1 MQIIPTF
8 ASVNQKRDSLQ
19 SMIAETLRKDL
30 ALRWARMQDGLK
42 EMGMDACLLSIDVN
56 LLYTT
61 GHIYGGYFYL
71 PVEGDP
77 WFFIKRPNGLSGERL
92 VYIRKPEEVPGLLA
106 EAGLARPERL
116 LLELDELSYNEAQRL
131 LKAWEPKE
139 VGNGSL
145 FMRMMRRI
153 KTPLEIEQFRI
164 SARQHELTYREIP
177 ACYRPGMTDL
187 ELQFEIELRM
197 RRNGSIGL
205 FRAFGPNMDIFMGS
219 LLTGD
224 NAETPSPFDFA
235 LGGGGMNTAC
245 PLGANGTLL
254 KEGMAVMIDM
264 AGNYTPY
271 ITDMTRVFSV
281 GRLPEEA
288 YRAHQVA
295 LEIQAAVKEQIYP
308 GTPCAE
314 LYRIAA
320 EHVEKAGLSAN
331 FMGTRQQAKF
341 VGHGIGLQINE
352 LPVLTPRSK
361 DTLQAGMVFAL
372 EPKFVL
378 PGIGAVGVEN
388 SFLVTAEGGEQL
400 TCAPEEIIRLDQ

>member
-1 MQIIPTF
+1 M
-8 ASVNQKRDSLQ
+8 
-19 SMIAETLRKDL
+19 SMIPETIKSDL
-30 ALRWARMQDGLK
+30 ILKWNRMQKELK
-42 EMGMDACLLSIDVN
+42 EMGMDACLLSVDVN
-56 LLYTT
+56 LFYTT
-61 GHIYGGYFYL
+61 GRIYSGYFYL
-71 PVEGDP
+71 PTEGKP
-77 WFFIKRPNGLSGERL
+77 WFFVKRPNGLSGEQV
-92 VYIRKPEEVPGLLA
+92 VYIRKPEEIPGILA
-106 EAGLARPERL
+106 DAGLQRPEHL
-116 LLELDELSYNEAQRL
+116 LLELDELSYNETQRQ
-131 LKAWEPKE
+131 LKALNPME

-153 KTPLEIEQFRI
+153 KTPMEIEQFRI
-164 SARQHELTYREIP
+164 AARKHEATYREIP

-197 RRNGSIGL
+197 RRNGSMGL

-219 LLTGD
+219 LLTGE

-235 LGGGGMNTAC
+235 LGGEGVNAAC
-245 PLGANGTLL
+245 PLGANGTPL

-271 ITDMTRVFSV
+271 MTDMTRVFSI
-281 GRLPEEA
+281 GKLPEEA

-295 LEIQAAVKEQIYP
+295 LEIQEAVKAQIKP
-308 GTPCAE
+308 GTPCSE
-314 LYRIAA
+314 LYSIAA
-320 EHVEKAGLSAN
+320 EKAQQAGLAAN

-361 DTLQAGMVFAL
+361 DALQANMVFAL

-378 PGIGAVGVEN
+378 PGIGAVGIEN
-388 SFLVTAEGGEQL
+388 SFLVTEDGGEQL
-400 TCAPEEIIRLDQ
+400 TLAPEEIIRLD

>member
-1 MQIIPTF
+1 M
-8 ASVNQKRDSLQ
+8 
-19 SMIAETLRKDL
+19 SMIPETIKSDL
-30 ALRWARMQDGLK
+30 ILKWNRMQKELK
-42 EMGMDACLLSIDVN
+42 EMGMDACLLSVDVN
-56 LLYTT
+56 LFYTT
-61 GHIYGGYFYL
+61 GRIYGGYFYL
-71 PVEGDP
+71 PTEGKP
-77 WFFIKRPNGLSGERL
+77 WFFVKRPNGLSGEQV
-92 VYIRKPEEVPGLLA
+92 VYIRKPEEIPGILA
-106 EAGLARPERL
+106 DAGLQRPEHL
-116 LLELDELSYNEAQRL
+116 LLELDELSYNETQRQ
-131 LKAWEPKE
+131 LKALNPKE

-153 KTPLEIEQFRI
+153 KTPMEIEQFRI
-164 SARQHELTYREIP
+164 AARKHEATYREIP

-197 RRNGSIGL
+197 RRNGSMGL

-219 LLTGD
+219 LLTGE

-235 LGGGGMNTAC
+235 LGGEGVNAAC
-245 PLGANGTLL
+245 PLGANGTPL

-271 ITDMTRVFSV
+271 MTDMTRVFSI
-281 GRLPEEA
+281 GKLPEEA

-295 LEIQAAVKEQIYP
+295 LEIQEAVKALIKP
-308 GTPCAE
+308 GTPCSE
-314 LYRIAA
+314 LYSIAA
-320 EHVEKAGLSAN
+320 EKAQQAGLAAN

-361 DTLQAGMVFAL
+361 DALQANMVFAL

-378 PGIGAVGVEN
+378 PGIGAVGIEN
-388 SFLVTAEGGEQL
+388 SFLVTEDGGEQL
-400 TCAPEEIIRLDQ
+400 TLAPEEIIRLD

>member
-1 MQIIPTF
+1 M
-8 ASVNQKRDSLQ
+8 
-19 SMIAETLRKDL
+19 SMIPETIKSDL
-30 ALRWARMQDGLK
+30 ILKWNRMQKELK
-42 EMGMDACLLSIDVN
+42 EMGMDACLLSVDVN
-56 LLYTT
+56 LFYTT
-61 GHIYGGYFYL
+61 GRIYSGYFYL
-71 PVEGDP
+71 PTEGKP
-77 WFFIKRPNGLSGERL
+77 WFFVKRPNGLSGEQV
-92 VYIRKPEEVPGLLA
+92 VYIRKPEEIPGILA
-106 EAGLARPERL
+106 DAGLQRPEHL
-116 LLELDELSYNEAQRL
+116 LLELDELSYNETQRL
-131 LKAWEPKE
+131 LKALNPME
-139 VGNGSL
+139 VGNGTL

-153 KTPLEIEQFRI
+153 KTPMEIEQFRI
-164 SARQHELTYREIP
+164 AARKHEATYREIP

-197 RRNGSIGL
+197 RRNGSMGL

-219 LLTGD
+219 LLTGE

-235 LGGGGMNTAC
+235 LGGEGVNAAC
-245 PLGANGTLL
+245 PLGANGTPL

-271 ITDMTRVFSV
+271 MTDMTRVFSI
-281 GRLPEEA
+281 GKLPEEA

-295 LEIQAAVKEQIYP
+295 LEIQEAVKAQIKP
-308 GTPCAE
+308 GTPCSE

-320 EHVEKAGLSAN
+320 EKAQQAGLAAN

-361 DTLQAGMVFAL
+361 DALQANMVFAL

-378 PGIGAVGVEN
+378 PGIGAVGIEN
-388 SFLVTAEGGEQL
+388 SFLVTEDGGEQL
-400 TCAPEEIIRLDQ
+400 TLAPEEIIRLD

>member
-1 MQIIPTF
+1 M
-8 ASVNQKRDSLQ
+8 
-19 SMIAETLRKDL
+19 SMIPETIKSDL
-30 ALRWARMQDGLK
+30 ILKWNRMQKELK
-42 EMGMDACLLSIDVN
+42 EMGMDACLLSVDVN
-56 LLYTT
+56 LFYTT
-61 GHIYGGYFYL
+61 GRIYSGYFYL
-71 PVEGDP
+71 PTEGKP
-77 WFFIKRPNGLSGERL
+77 WFFVKRPNGLSGEQV
-92 VYIRKPEEVPGLLA
+92 VYIRKPEEIPGILA
-106 EAGLARPERL
+106 DAGLQRPEHL
-116 LLELDELSYNEAQRL
+116 LLELDELSYNEAQRQ
-131 LKAWEPKE
+131 LKALNPME

-153 KTPLEIEQFRI
+153 KTPMEIEQFRI
-164 SARQHELTYREIP
+164 AARKHEATYREIP

-197 RRNGSIGL
+197 RRNGSMGL

-219 LLTGD
+219 LLTGE

-235 LGGGGMNTAC
+235 LGGEGVNAAC
-245 PLGANGTLL
+245 PLGANGTPL

-271 ITDMTRVFSV
+271 MTDMTRVFSI
-281 GRLPEEA
+281 GKLPEEA

-295 LEIQAAVKEQIYP
+295 LEIQEAVKAQIKP
-308 GTPCAE
+308 GTPCSE
-314 LYRIAA
+314 LYCIAA
-320 EHVEKAGLSAN
+320 EKAQQAGLAAN

-361 DTLQAGMVFAL
+361 DALQANMVFAL

-378 PGIGAVGVEN
+378 PGIGAVGIEN
-388 SFLVTAEGGEQL
+388 SFLVTEDGGEQL
-400 TCAPEEIIRLDQ
+400 TLAPEEIIRLD

>member
-1 MQIIPTF
+1 M
-8 ASVNQKRDSLQ
+8 
-19 SMIAETLRKDL
+19 SMIPETIKSDL
-30 ALRWARMQDGLK
+30 ILKWNRMQKELK
-42 EMGMDACLLSIDVN
+42 EMGMDACLLSVDVN
-56 LLYTT
+56 LFYTT
-61 GHIYGGYFYL
+61 GRIYSGYFYL
-71 PVEGDP
+71 PTEGKP
-77 WFFIKRPNGLSGERL
+77 WFFVKRPNGLSGEQV
-92 VYIRKPEEVPGLLA
+92 VYIRKPEEIPGILA
-106 EAGLARPERL
+106 DAGLQRPEHL
-116 LLELDELSYNEAQRL
+116 LLELDELSYNEAQRQ
-131 LKAWEPKE
+131 LKALNPME

-153 KTPLEIEQFRI
+153 KTPMEIEQFRI
-164 SARQHELTYREIP
+164 AARKHEATYREIP

-197 RRNGSIGL
+197 RCNGSMGL

-219 LLTGD
+219 LLTGE

-235 LGGGGMNTAC
+235 LGGEGVNAAC
-245 PLGANGTLL
+245 PLGANGTPL

-271 ITDMTRVFSV
+271 MTDMTRVFSI
-281 GRLPEEA
+281 GKLPEEA

-295 LEIQAAVKEQIYP
+295 LEIQEAVKAQIKP
-308 GTPCAE
+308 GTPCSE
-314 LYRIAA
+314 LYSIAA
-320 EHVEKAGLSAN
+320 EKAQQAGLAAN

-361 DTLQAGMVFAL
+361 DALQANMVFAL

-378 PGIGAVGVEN
+378 PGIGAVGIEN
-388 SFLVTAEGGEQL
+388 SFLVTEDGGEQL
-400 TCAPEEIIRLDQ
+400 TLAPEEIIRLD

>member
-1 MQIIPTF
+1 M
-8 ASVNQKRDSLQ
+8 
-19 SMIAETLRKDL
+19 SMIPETIKSDL
-30 ALRWARMQDGLK
+30 ILKWNRMQKELK
-42 EMGMDACLLSIDVN
+42 EMGMDACLLSVDVN
-56 LLYTT
+56 LFYTT
-61 GHIYGGYFYL
+61 GRIYSGYFYL
-71 PVEGDP
+71 PTEGKP
-77 WFFIKRPNGLSGERL
+77 WFFVKRPNGLSGEQV
-92 VYIRKPEEVPGLLA
+92 VYIRKPEEIPGILA
-106 EAGLARPERL
+106 DAGLQRPEHL
-116 LLELDELSYNEAQRL
+116 LVELDELSYNETQRQ
-131 LKAWEPKE
+131 LKALNPKE

-153 KTPLEIEQFRI
+153 KTPMEIEQFRI
-164 SARQHELTYREIP
+164 AARKHEATYREIP

-197 RRNGSIGL
+197 RRNGSMGL

-219 LLTGD
+219 LLTGE

-235 LGGGGMNTAC
+235 LGGEGVNAAC
-245 PLGANGTLL
+245 PLGANGTPL

-271 ITDMTRVFSV
+271 MTDMTRVFSI
-281 GRLPEEA
+281 GKLPEEA

-295 LEIQAAVKEQIYP
+295 LEIQEAVKAQIKP
-308 GTPCAE
+308 GTPCSE

-320 EHVEKAGLSAN
+320 EMAQQAGLAAN

-361 DTLQAGMVFAL
+361 DALQANMVFAL

-378 PGIGAVGVEN
+378 PGIGAVGIEN
-388 SFLVTAEGGEQL
+388 SFLVTEDGGEQL
-400 TCAPEEIIRLDQ
+400 TLAPEEIIRLD

>member
-1 MQIIPTF
+1 
-8 ASVNQKRDSLQ
+8 
-19 SMIAETLRKDL
+19 MIADNLKNDLILKWDRMRK
-30 ALRWARMQDGLK
+30 GLQ
-42 EMGMDACLLSIDVN
+42 EMDMDACLLSVDVN
-56 LLYTT
+56 LFYTT
-61 GHIYGGYFYL
+61 GRIYSGYFYL
-71 PVEGDP
+71 PAEGEP
-77 WFFIKRPNGLSGERL
+77 LFFVKRPNGLQGEG
-92 VYIRKPEEVPGLLA
+92 VSYIRKPEEMPGLLA
-106 EAGLARPERL
+106 DAGLARPERL
-116 LLELDELSYNEAQRL
+116 LLELDELSYNETQRL

-139 VGNGSL
+139 VGNGTL

-153 KTPLEIEQFRI
+153 KTPMEIEQFRLA
-164 SARQHELTYREIP
+164 ARRHEATYREIP
-177 ACYRPGMTDL
+177 SCYRPGMTDL

-197 RRNGSIGL
+197 RRNGSMGL

-235 LGGGGMNTAC
+235 LGGGGINNAC
-245 PLGANGTLL
+245 PLGANGTPL
-254 KEGMAVMIDM
+254 KPGMAVMIDM

-271 ITDMTRVFSV
+271 MTDMTRVFSV
-281 GRLPEEA
+281 GRLPEAA

-295 LEIQAAVKEQIYP
+295 LEIQAAVKERIKP

-314 LYRIAA
+314 LYQIAI
-320 EHVEKAGLSAN
+320 EKAIQAGLASN

-361 DTLQAGMVFAL
+361 DTLQENMVFAL

-378 PGIGAVGVEN
+378 PGIGAVGIEN
-388 SFLVTAEGGEQL
+388 SFLVTADGGEQL
-400 TCAPEEIIRLDQ
+400 TLAPEEIISLDQG

>member
-1 MQIIPTF
+1 MPSAVGYQPT
-8 ASVNQKRDSLQ
+8 
-19 SMIAETLRKDL
+19 L
-30 ALRWARMQDGLK
+30 AT
-42 EMGMDACLLSIDVN
+42 EMGQMQ
-56 LLYTT
+56 
-61 GHIYGGYFYL
+61 
-71 PVEGDP
+71 
-77 WFFIKRPNGLSGERL
+77 ER
-92 VYIRKPEEVPGLLA
+92 ITSTK
-106 EAGLARPERL
+106 
-116 LLELDELSYNEAQRL
+116 
-131 LKAWEPKE
+131 
-139 VGNGSL
+139 NGS
-145 FMRMMRRI
+145 I
-153 KTPLEIEQFRI
+153 TSVQ
-164 SARQHELTYREIP
+164 AVYVP

-205 FRAFGPNMDIFMGS
+205 FRAYGPNMDIFMGS
-219 LLTGD
+219 LLAGD

-235 LGGGGMNTAC
+235 LGGGGINEAC

-295 LEIQAAVKEQIYP
+295 LEIQAAVKEEIRP

-320 EHVEKAGLSAN
+320 DRVEKAGLTAN

-361 DTLQAGMVFAL
+361 DALQAGMVFAL

-378 PGIGAVGVEN
+378 PGIGAVGIKWQE
-388 SFLVTAEGGEQL
+388 SRHHYGGATSGKIHFAKNDVKRQY
-400 TCAPEEIIRLDQ
+400 

>member
-1 MQIIPTF
+1 M
-8 ASVNQKRDSLQ
+8 
-19 SMIAETLRKDL
+19 SMIPETIKSDL
-30 ALRWARMQDGLK
+30 ILKWNRMQKELK
-42 EMGMDACLLSIDVN
+42 EMGMDACLLSVDVN
-56 LLYTT
+56 LFYTT
-61 GHIYGGYFYL
+61 GRIYSGYFYL
-71 PVEGDP
+71 PTEGKP
-77 WFFIKRPNGLSGERL
+77 WFFVKRPNGLSGEQV
-92 VYIRKPEEVPGLLA
+92 VYIRKPEEIPGILA
-106 EAGLARPERL
+106 DAGLQRPEHL
-116 LLELDELSYNEAQRL
+116 LLELDELSYNETQRQ
-131 LKAWEPKE
+131 LKALNPKE

-153 KTPLEIEQFRI
+153 KTPMEIEQFRI
-164 SARQHELTYREIP
+164 AARKHEATYREIP

-197 RRNGSIGL
+197 RRNGSMGL

-219 LLTGD
+219 LLTGE

-235 LGGGGMNTAC
+235 LGGEGVNAAC
-245 PLGANGTLL
+245 PLGANGTPL

-271 ITDMTRVFSV
+271 MTDMTRVFSI
-281 GRLPEEA
+281 GKLPEEA

-295 LEIQAAVKEQIYP
+295 LEIQEAVKALIKP
-308 GTPCAE
+308 GTPCSE
-314 LYRIAA
+314 LYSIAA
-320 EHVEKAGLSAN
+320 EKAQQAGLAAN

-361 DTLQAGMVFAL
+361 DALQANMVFAL

-378 PGIGAVGVEN
+378 PGIGAVGIEN
-388 SFLVTAEGGEQL
+388 SFLVTEDGGEQL
-400 TCAPEEIIRLDQ
+400 TLAPEEIIRLD

>member
-1 MQIIPTF
+1 
-8 ASVNQKRDSLQ
+8 
-19 SMIAETLRKDL
+19 MIAEVLRKDL
-30 ALRWARMQDGLK
+30 TLRWDRMRDGLK

-61 GHIYGGYFYL
+61 GHIYSGYFYL
-71 PVEGDP
+71 PVEGKP
-77 WFFIKRPNGLSGERL
+77 WFFVKRPNGLSGEQL
-92 VYIRKPEEVPGLLA
+92 VYIRKPEEIPTLLA

-145 FMRMMRRI
+145 FMRMIRRI
-153 KTPLEIEQFRI
+153 KTPMEIAQFRI
-164 SARQHELTYREIP
+164 AARQHELTYREIP

-205 FRAFGPNMDIFMGS
+205 FRAYGPNMDIFMGS
-219 LLTGD
+219 LLAGD

-235 LGGGGMNTAC
+235 LGGGGINEAC

-295 LEIQAAVKEQIYP
+295 LEIQAAVKEEIRP

-320 EHVEKAGLSAN
+320 DRVEKAGLTAN

-361 DTLQAGMVFAL
+361 DALQAGMVFAL

-388 SFLVTAEGGEQL
+388 SFLVTDTGGEQL
-400 TCAPEEIIRLDQ
+400 TCAPEEILRLDK

>member
-1 MQIIPTF
+1 M
-8 ASVNQKRDSLQ
+8 
-19 SMIAETLRKDL
+19 SMIPEAIKSDL
-30 ALRWARMQDGLK
+30 ILKWDRMQKELK
-42 EMGMDACLLSIDVN
+42 EMGMDACLLSVDVN
-56 LLYTT
+56 LFYTT
-61 GHIYGGYFYL
+61 GRIYGGYFYL
-71 PVEGDP
+71 PTEGKP
-77 WFFIKRPNGLSGERL
+77 WFFVKRPNGLSGEQV
-92 VYIRKPEEVPGLLA
+92 VYIRKPEESPGILA
-106 EAGLARPERL
+106 DAGLQRPEHL
-116 LLELDELSYNEAQRL
+116 LLELDELSYNETQRL
-131 LKAWEPKE
+131 MKAWMPTV
-139 VGNGSL
+139 VGNGTL

-153 KTPLEIEQFRI
+153 KTPMEIEQFRI
-164 SARQHELTYREIP
+164 AARKHEATYREIP

-197 RRNGSIGL
+197 RRNGSMGL

-219 LLTGD
+219 ILTGE

-235 LGGGGMNTAC
+235 LGGEGVNAAC
-245 PLGANGTLL
+245 PLGANGTPL

-271 ITDMTRVFSV
+271 MTDMTRVFSI
-281 GRLPEEA
+281 GKLPEEA

-295 LEIQAAVKEQIYP
+295 LEIQEAVKAQIKP
-308 GTPCAE
+308 GTPCSE

-320 EHVEKAGLSAN
+320 EMAQQAGLAAN

-361 DTLQAGMVFAL
+361 DALQANMVFAL

-378 PGIGAVGVEN
+378 PGIGAVGIEN
-388 SFLVTAEGGEQL
+388 SFLVTEDGGEQL
-400 TCAPEEIIRLDQ
+400 TLAPEEIIRLD

>member
-1 MQIIPTF
+1 
-8 ASVNQKRDSLQ
+8 
-19 SMIAETLRKDL
+19 MIAEALKKDL
-30 ALRWARMQDGLK
+30 TLKWDRMRTGLK

-61 GHIYGGYFYL
+61 GRIYGGYFYL

-77 WFFIKRPNGLSGERL
+77 WFFVRRPNGLSGNHV
-92 VYIRKPEEVPGLLA
+92 VYIRKLEEIPALLTD
-106 EAGLARPERL
+106 AGLVRPERL
-116 LLELDELSYNEAQRL
+116 LLELDEMSYNEAQRL

-153 KTPLEIEQFRI
+153 KTPMEIEQFRI
-164 SARQHELTYREIP
+164 SARQHELTYQEIP

-197 RRNGSIGL
+197 RRNGSMGL
-205 FRAFGPNMDIFMGS
+205 FRAYGPNMDIFMGS
-219 LLTGD
+219 ILTGD

-235 LGGGGMNTAC
+235 LGGGGINEAC
-245 PLGANGTLL
+245 PLGANGTWL

-295 LEIQAAVKEQIYP
+295 LEIQAAVKEEIRP

-320 EHVEKAGLSAN
+320 ERVEKAGLVAN

-361 DTLQAGMVFAL
+361 DTLQEGMVFAL

-378 PGIGAVGVEN
+378 PGIGAVGIEN
-388 SFLVTAEGGEQL
+388 SFLVTATGGEQL
-400 TCAPEEIIRLDQ
+400 TCAPEEIIRLDR

>member
-1 MQIIPTF
+1 M
-8 ASVNQKRDSLQ
+8 
-19 SMIAETLRKDL
+19 SMIPETIKSDL
-30 ALRWARMQDGLK
+30 ILKWNRMQKELK
-42 EMGMDACLLSIDVN
+42 EMGMDACLLSVDVN
-56 LLYTT
+56 LFYTT
-61 GHIYGGYFYL
+61 GRIYSGYFYL
-71 PVEGDP
+71 PTEGKP
-77 WFFIKRPNGLSGERL
+77 WFFVKRPNGLSGEQV
-92 VYIRKPEEVPGLLA
+92 VYIRKPEEIPGILA
-106 EAGLARPERL
+106 DAGLQRPEHL
-116 LLELDELSYNEAQRL
+116 LLELDELSYNETQRQ
-131 LKAWEPKE
+131 LKALNPME

-153 KTPLEIEQFRI
+153 KTPMEIEQFRI
-164 SARQHELTYREIP
+164 AARKHEATYREIP

-197 RRNGSIGL
+197 RRNGSMGL

-219 LLTGD
+219 LLTGE

-235 LGGGGMNTAC
+235 LGGEGVNAAC
-245 PLGANGTLL
+245 PLGANGTPL

-271 ITDMTRVFSV
+271 MTDMTRVFSI
-281 GRLPEEA
+281 GKLPEEA

-295 LEIQAAVKEQIYP
+295 LEIQEAVKALIKP
-308 GTPCAE
+308 GTPCSE
-314 LYRIAA
+314 LYSIAA
-320 EHVEKAGLSAN
+320 EKAQQAGLAAN

-361 DTLQAGMVFAL
+361 DALQANMVFAL

-378 PGIGAVGVEN
+378 PGIGAVGIEN
-388 SFLVTAEGGEQL
+388 SFLVTEDGGEQL
-400 TCAPEEIIRLDQ
+400 TLAPEEIIRLD

>member
-1 MQIIPTF
+1 M
-8 ASVNQKRDSLQ
+8 
-19 SMIAETLRKDL
+19 SMIPETIKSDL
-30 ALRWARMQDGLK
+30 ILKWNRMQKELK
-42 EMGMDACLLSIDVN
+42 EMGMDACLLSVDVN
-56 LLYTT
+56 LFYTT
-61 GHIYGGYFYL
+61 GRIYSGYFYL
-71 PVEGDP
+71 PTEGKP
-77 WFFIKRPNGLSGERL
+77 WFFVKRPNGLSGEQV
-92 VYIRKPEEVPGLLA
+92 VYIRKPEEIPGILA
-106 EAGLARPERL
+106 DAGLQRPEHL
-116 LLELDELSYNEAQRL
+116 LLELDELSYNETQRL
-131 LKAWEPKE
+131 LKALNPME

-153 KTPLEIEQFRI
+153 KTPMEIEQFRI
-164 SARQHELTYREIP
+164 AARKHEATYREIP

-197 RRNGSIGL
+197 RRNGSMGL

-219 LLTGD
+219 LLTGE

-235 LGGGGMNTAC
+235 LGGEGVNAAC
-245 PLGANGTLL
+245 PLGANGTPL

-271 ITDMTRVFSV
+271 MTDMTRVFSI
-281 GRLPEEA
+281 GKLPEEA

-295 LEIQAAVKEQIYP
+295 LEIQEAVKALIKP
-308 GTPCAE
+308 GTPCSE
-314 LYRIAA
+314 LYSIAA
-320 EHVEKAGLSAN
+320 EKAQQAGLAAN

-361 DTLQAGMVFAL
+361 DALQANMVFAL

-378 PGIGAVGVEN
+378 PGIGAVGIEN
-388 SFLVTAEGGEQL
+388 SFLVTEDGGEQL
-400 TCAPEEIIRLDQ
+400 TLAPEEIIRLD

>member
-1 MQIIPTF
+1 M
-8 ASVNQKRDSLQ
+8 
-19 SMIAETLRKDL
+19 SMIPETIKSDL
-30 ALRWARMQDGLK
+30 ILKWNRMQKELK
-42 EMGMDACLLSIDVN
+42 EMGMDACLLSVDVN
-56 LLYTT
+56 LFYTT
-61 GHIYGGYFYL
+61 GRIYSGYFYL
-71 PVEGDP
+71 PTEGKP
-77 WFFIKRPNGLSGERL
+77 WFFVKRPNGLSGEQV
-92 VYIRKPEEVPGLLA
+92 VYIRKPEEIPGILA
-106 EAGLARPERL
+106 DAGLQRPEHL
-116 LLELDELSYNEAQRL
+116 LFELDELSYNETQRL
-131 LKAWEPKE
+131 MKAWMPTV
-139 VGNGSL
+139 VGNGTL

-153 KTPLEIEQFRI
+153 KTPMEIEQFRI
-164 SARQHELTYREIP
+164 AARKHEATYREIP

-197 RRNGSIGL
+197 RRNGSMGL

-219 LLTGD
+219 LLTGE

-235 LGGGGMNTAC
+235 LGGEGVNAAC
-245 PLGANGTLL
+245 PLGANGTPL

-271 ITDMTRVFSV
+271 MTDMTRVFSI
-281 GRLPEEA
+281 GKLPEEA

-295 LEIQAAVKEQIYP
+295 LEIQEAVKAQIKP
-308 GTPCAE
+308 GTPCSE

-320 EHVEKAGLSAN
+320 EKAQQAGLAAN

-361 DTLQAGMVFAL
+361 DALQANMVFAL

-378 PGIGAVGVEN
+378 PGIGAVGIEN
-388 SFLVTAEGGEQL
+388 SFLVTEDGGEQL
-400 TCAPEEIIRLDQ
+400 TLAPEEIIRLD

>member
-1 MQIIPTF
+1 M
-8 ASVNQKRDSLQ
+8 
-19 SMIAETLRKDL
+19 SMIPEAIKSDL
-30 ALRWARMQDGLK
+30 ILKWDRMQKELK
-42 EMGMDACLLSIDVN
+42 ETGMDACLLSVDVN
-56 LLYTT
+56 LFYTT
-61 GHIYGGYFYL
+61 GRIYGGYFYL
-71 PVEGDP
+71 PTEGKP
-77 WFFIKRPNGLSGERL
+77 WFFVKRPNGLSGEQV
-92 VYIRKPEEVPGLLA
+92 VYIRKPEEIPGILA
-106 EAGLARPERL
+106 DAGLQRPEHL
-116 LLELDELSYNEAQRL
+116 LLELDELSYNETQRL
-131 LKAWEPKE
+131 MKAWMPTV
-139 VGNGSL
+139 VGNGTL

-153 KTPLEIEQFRI
+153 KTPMEIEQFRI
-164 SARQHELTYREIP
+164 AARKHAATYREIP

-197 RRNGSIGL
+197 RRNGSMGL

-219 LLTGD
+219 LLTGE

-235 LGGGGMNTAC
+235 LGGEGVNAAC
-245 PLGANGTLL
+245 PLGANGTPL

-271 ITDMTRVFSV
+271 MTDMTRVFSI
-281 GRLPEEA
+281 GKLPEEA

-295 LEIQAAVKEQIYP
+295 LEIQEAVKAQIKP
-308 GTPCAE
+308 GTPCSE

-320 EHVEKAGLSAN
+320 EKAQQAGLAAN

-361 DTLQAGMVFAL
+361 DALQANMVFAL

-378 PGIGAVGVEN
+378 PGIGAVGIEN
-388 SFLVTAEGGEQL
+388 SFLVTEDGGEQL
-400 TCAPEEIIRLDQ
+400 TLAPEEIIRLD

>member
-1 MQIIPTF
+1 M
-8 ASVNQKRDSLQ
+8 
-19 SMIAETLRKDL
+19 SMIPEAIKSDL
-30 ALRWARMQDGLK
+30 ILKWDRMQKELK
-42 EMGMDACLLSIDVN
+42 EMGMDACLLSVDVN
-56 LLYTT
+56 LFYTT
-61 GHIYGGYFYL
+61 GRIYGGYFYL
-71 PVEGDP
+71 PTEGKP
-77 WFFIKRPNGLSGERL
+77 WFFVKRPNGLSGEQV
-92 VYIRKPEEVPGLLA
+92 VYIRKPEEIPGILA
-106 EAGLARPERL
+106 DAGLQRPEHL
-116 LLELDELSYNEAQRL
+116 LLELDELSYNEAQRQ
-131 LKAWEPKE
+131 LKALNPME

-153 KTPLEIEQFRI
+153 KTPMEIEQFRI
-164 SARQHELTYREIP
+164 AARKHEATYREIP

-197 RRNGSIGL
+197 RRNGSMGL

-219 LLTGD
+219 LLTGE

-235 LGGGGMNTAC
+235 LGGEGVNAAC
-245 PLGANGTLL
+245 PLGANGTPL

-271 ITDMTRVFSV
+271 MTDMTRVFSI
-281 GRLPEEA
+281 GKLPEEA

-295 LEIQAAVKEQIYP
+295 LEIQEAVKAQIKP
-308 GTPCAE
+308 GTPCSE

-320 EHVEKAGLSAN
+320 EKAQQAGLAAN

-361 DTLQAGMVFAL
+361 DALQANMVFAL

-378 PGIGAVGVEN
+378 PGIGAVGIEN
-388 SFLVTAEGGEQL
+388 SFLVTEDGGEQL
-400 TCAPEEIIRLDQ
+400 TLAPEEIIRLD

>member
-1 MQIIPTF
+1 M
-8 ASVNQKRDSLQ
+8 
-19 SMIAETLRKDL
+19 SMIPETIKSDL
-30 ALRWARMQDGLK
+30 ILKWNRMQKELK
-42 EMGMDACLLSIDVN
+42 EMGMDACLLSVDVK
-56 LLYTT
+56 LFYTT
-61 GHIYGGYFYL
+61 GRIYSGYFYL
-71 PVEGDP
+71 PTEGKP
-77 WFFIKRPNGLSGERL
+77 WFFVKRPNGLSGEQV
-92 VYIRKPEEVPGLLA
+92 VYIRKPEEIPGILA
-106 EAGLARPERL
+106 NAGLQRPEHL
-116 LLELDELSYNEAQRL
+116 LLELDELSYNETQRL
-131 LKAWEPKE
+131 MKAWMPTV
-139 VGNGSL
+139 VGNGTL

-153 KTPLEIEQFRI
+153 KTPMEIEQFRI
-164 SARQHELTYREIP
+164 AARKHEATYREIP

-197 RRNGSIGL
+197 RRNGSMGL

-219 LLTGD
+219 LLTGE

-235 LGGGGMNTAC
+235 LGGEGVNAAC
-245 PLGANGTLL
+245 PLGANGTPL

-271 ITDMTRVFSV
+271 MTDMTRVFSI
-281 GRLPEEA
+281 GKLPEEA

-295 LEIQAAVKEQIYP
+295 LEIQEAVKAQIKP
-308 GTPCAE
+308 GTPCSE

-320 EHVEKAGLSAN
+320 EKAQQAGLAAN

-361 DTLQAGMVFAL
+361 DALQANMVFAL

-378 PGIGAVGVEN
+378 PGIGAVGIEN
-388 SFLVTAEGGEQL
+388 SFLVTEDGGEQL
-400 TCAPEEIIRLDQ
+400 TLAPEEIIRLD

>member
-1 MQIIPTF
+1 M
-8 ASVNQKRDSLQ
+8 
-19 SMIAETLRKDL
+19 SMIPETIKSDL
-30 ALRWARMQDGLK
+30 ILKWNRMQKELK
-42 EMGMDACLLSIDVN
+42 EMGMDACLLSVDVN
-56 LLYTT
+56 LFYTT
-61 GHIYGGYFYL
+61 GRIYSGYFYL
-71 PVEGDP
+71 PTEGKP
-77 WFFIKRPNGLSGERL
+77 WFFVKRPNGLSGEQV
-92 VYIRKPEEVPGLLA
+92 VYIRKPEEIPGILA
-106 EAGLARPERL
+106 DAGLQRPEHL
-116 LLELDELSYNEAQRL
+116 LLELDELSYNETQRQ
-131 LKAWEPKE
+131 LKALNPME

-153 KTPLEIEQFRI
+153 KTPMEIEQFRI
-164 SARQHELTYREIP
+164 AARKHEATYREIP

-197 RRNGSIGL
+197 RRNGSMGL

-219 LLTGD
+219 LLTGE

-235 LGGGGMNTAC
+235 LGGEGVNAAC
-245 PLGANGTLL
+245 PLGANGTPL

-271 ITDMTRVFSV
+271 MTDMTRVFSI
-281 GRLPEEA
+281 GKLPEEA

-295 LEIQAAVKEQIYP
+295 LEIQEAVKAQIKP
-308 GTPCAE
+308 GTPCSE

-320 EHVEKAGLSAN
+320 EKAQQAGLAAN

-361 DTLQAGMVFAL
+361 DALQANMVFAL

-378 PGIGAVGVEN
+378 PGIGAVGIEN
-388 SFLVTAEGGEQL
+388 SFLVTEDGDEQL
-400 TCAPEEIIRLDQ
+400 TLAPEEIIRLD

>member
-1 MQIIPTF
+1 M
-8 ASVNQKRDSLQ
+8 
-19 SMIAETLRKDL
+19 SMIPEAIKSDL
-30 ALRWARMQDGLK
+30 ILKWDRMQKELK
-42 EMGMDACLLSIDVN
+42 EMGMDACLLSGDVN
-56 LLYTT
+56 LFYTT
-61 GHIYGGYFYL
+61 GRIYGGYFYL
-71 PVEGDP
+71 PTEGKP
-77 WFFIKRPNGLSGERL
+77 WFFVKRPNGLSGEQV
-92 VYIRKPEEVPGLLA
+92 VYIRKPEEIPGILA
-106 EAGLARPERL
+106 DAGLQRPEHL
-116 LLELDELSYNEAQRL
+116 LLELDELSYNETQRL
-131 LKAWEPKE
+131 MKAWMPTV
-139 VGNGSL
+139 VGNGTL

-153 KTPLEIEQFRI
+153 KTPMEIEQFRI
-164 SARQHELTYREIP
+164 AARKHEATYREIP

-197 RRNGSIGL
+197 RRNGSMGL

-219 LLTGD
+219 ILTGE

-235 LGGGGMNTAC
+235 LGGEGVNAAC
-245 PLGANGTLL
+245 PLGANGTPL

-271 ITDMTRVFSV
+271 MTDMTRVFSI
-281 GRLPEEA
+281 GKLPEEA

-295 LEIQAAVKEQIYP
+295 LEIQEAVKAQIKP
-308 GTPCAE
+308 GTPCSE

-320 EHVEKAGLSAN
+320 EMAQQAGLAAN

-361 DTLQAGMVFAL
+361 DALQANMVFAL

-378 PGIGAVGVEN
+378 PGIGAVGIEN
-388 SFLVTAEGGEQL
+388 SFLVTEDGGEQL
-400 TCAPEEIIRLDQ
+400 TLAPEEIIRLD

>member
-1 MQIIPTF
+1 MSMIPE
-8 ASVNQKRDSLQ
+8 AIKSDLILKRD
-19 SMIAETLRKDL
+19 
-30 ALRWARMQDGLK
+30 RMQKELK
-42 EMGMDACLLSIDVN
+42 ETGMDACLLSVDVN
-56 LLYTT
+56 LFYTT
-61 GHIYGGYFYL
+61 GRIYGGYFYL
-71 PVEGDP
+71 PTEGKP
-77 WFFIKRPNGLSGERL
+77 WFFVKRPNGLSGEQV
-92 VYIRKPEEVPGLLA
+92 VYIRKPEEIPGILA
-106 EAGLARPERL
+106 DAGLQRPEHL
-116 LLELDELSYNEAQRL
+116 LLELDELSYNETQRL
-131 LKAWEPKE
+131 MKAWMPTV
-139 VGNGSL
+139 VGNGTL

-153 KTPLEIEQFRI
+153 KTPMEIEQFRI
-164 SARQHELTYREIP
+164 AARKHEATYREIP

-197 RRNGSIGL
+197 RRNGSMGL

-219 LLTGD
+219 LLTGE

-235 LGGGGMNTAC
+235 LGGEGVNAAC
-245 PLGANGTLL
+245 PLGANGTPL

-271 ITDMTRVFSV
+271 MTDMTRVFSI
-281 GRLPEEA
+281 GKLPEEA

-295 LEIQAAVKEQIYP
+295 LEIQEAVKAQIKP
-308 GTPCAE
+308 GTPCSE

-320 EHVEKAGLSAN
+320 EKAQQAGLAAN

-361 DTLQAGMVFAL
+361 DALQANMVFAL

-378 PGIGAVGVEN
+378 PGIGAVGIEN
-388 SFLVTAEGGEQL
+388 SFLVTEDGGEQL
-400 TCAPEEIIRLDQ
+400 TLAPEEIIRLD

>member
-1 MQIIPTF
+1 M
-8 ASVNQKRDSLQ
+8 
-19 SMIAETLRKDL
+19 SMIPETIKSDL
-30 ALRWARMQDGLK
+30 ILKWNRMQKELK
-42 EMGMDACLLSIDVN
+42 EMGMDACLLSVDVN
-56 LLYTT
+56 LFYTT
-61 GHIYGGYFYL
+61 GRIYSGYFYL
-71 PVEGDP
+71 PTEGKP
-77 WFFIKRPNGLSGERL
+77 WFFVKRPNGLSGEQV
-92 VYIRKPEEVPGLLA
+92 VYIRKPEELPGILA
-106 EAGLARPERL
+106 DAGLQRPEHL
-116 LLELDELSYNEAQRL
+116 LLELDELSYNETQRQ
-131 LKAWEPKE
+131 LKALNPKE

-153 KTPLEIEQFRI
+153 KTPMEIEQFRI
-164 SARQHELTYREIP
+164 AARKHEATYREIP

-197 RRNGSIGL
+197 RRNGSMGL

-219 LLTGD
+219 LLTGE

-235 LGGGGMNTAC
+235 LGGEGVNAAC
-245 PLGANGTLL
+245 PLGANGTPL

-271 ITDMTRVFSV
+271 MTDMTRVFSI
-281 GRLPEEA
+281 GKLPEEA

-295 LEIQAAVKEQIYP
+295 LEIQEAVKALIKS
-308 GTPCAE
+308 GTPCSE
-314 LYRIAA
+314 LYSIAA
-320 EHVEKAGLSAN
+320 EKAQQAGLAAN

-361 DTLQAGMVFAL
+361 DALQANMVFAL

-378 PGIGAVGVEN
+378 PGIGAVGIEN
-388 SFLVTAEGGEQL
+388 SFLVTEDGGEQL
-400 TCAPEEIIRLDQ
+400 TLAPEEIIRLD

>member
-1 MQIIPTF
+1 
-8 ASVNQKRDSLQ
+8 
-19 SMIAETLRKDL
+19 
-30 ALRWARMQDGLK
+30 
-42 EMGMDACLLSIDVN
+42 MDACLLSVDVN
-56 LLYTT
+56 LFYTT
-61 GHIYGGYFYL
+61 GRIYSGYFYL
-71 PVEGDP
+71 PTEGKP
-77 WFFIKRPNGLSGERL
+77 WFFVKRPNGLSGEQV
-92 VYIRKPEEVPGLLA
+92 VYIRKPEEIPGILA
-106 EAGLARPERL
+106 DAGLQRPEHL
-116 LLELDELSYNEAQRL
+116 LLELDELSYNETQRQ
-131 LKAWEPKE
+131 LKALNPME

-153 KTPLEIEQFRI
+153 KTPMEIEQFRI
-164 SARQHELTYREIP
+164 AARKHEATYREIP

-197 RRNGSIGL
+197 RRNGSMGL

-219 LLTGD
+219 LLTGE

-235 LGGGGMNTAC
+235 LGGEGVNAAC
-245 PLGANGTLL
+245 PLGANGTPL

-271 ITDMTRVFSV
+271 MTDMTRVFSI
-281 GRLPEEA
+281 GKLPEEA

-295 LEIQAAVKEQIYP
+295 LEIQEAVKAQIKP
-308 GTPCAE
+308 GTPCSE
-314 LYRIAA
+314 LYSIAA
-320 EHVEKAGLSAN
+320 EMAQQAGLAAN

-361 DTLQAGMVFAL
+361 DALQANMVFAL

-378 PGIGAVGVEN
+378 PGIGAVGIEN
-388 SFLVTAEGGEQL
+388 SFLVTEDGGEQL
-400 TCAPEEIIRLDQ
+400 TLAPEEIIRLD

>member
-1 MQIIPTF
+1 M
-8 ASVNQKRDSLQ
+8 
-19 SMIAETLRKDL
+19 SMIPETIKSDL
-30 ALRWARMQDGLK
+30 ILKWDRMQKELK
-42 EMGMDACLLSIDVN
+42 EMGMDACLLSVDVN
-56 LLYTT
+56 LFYTT
-61 GHIYGGYFYL
+61 GRIYSGYFYL
-71 PVEGDP
+71 PTEGKP
-77 WFFIKRPNGLSGERL
+77 WFFVKRPNGLSGEQV
-92 VYIRKPEEVPGLLA
+92 VYIRKPEEIPGILA
-106 EAGLARPERL
+106 DAGLQRPEHL
-116 LLELDELSYNEAQRL
+116 LLELDELSYNETQRQ
-131 LKAWEPKE
+131 LKALNPME

-153 KTPLEIEQFRI
+153 KTPMEIEQFRI
-164 SARQHELTYREIP
+164 AARKHEATYREIP

-197 RRNGSIGL
+197 RRNGSMGL

-219 LLTGD
+219 LLTGE

-235 LGGGGMNTAC
+235 LGGEGVNAAC
-245 PLGANGTLL
+245 PLGANGTPL

-271 ITDMTRVFSV
+271 MTDMTRVFSI
-281 GRLPEEA
+281 GKLPEEA

-295 LEIQAAVKEQIYP
+295 LEIQEAVKAQIKP
-308 GTPCAE
+308 GTPCSE
-314 LYRIAA
+314 LYSIAA
-320 EHVEKAGLSAN
+320 EKAQQAGLAAN

-361 DTLQAGMVFAL
+361 DALQANMVFAL

-378 PGIGAVGVEN
+378 PGIGAVGIEN
-388 SFLVTAEGGEQL
+388 SFLVTEDGGEQL
-400 TCAPEEIIRLDQ
+400 TLAPEEIIRLD

>member
-1 MQIIPTF
+1 M
-8 ASVNQKRDSLQ
+8 
-19 SMIAETLRKDL
+19 SMIPETIKSDL
-30 ALRWARMQDGLK
+30 ILKWNRMQKELK
-42 EMGMDACLLSIDVN
+42 EMGMDACLLSVDVN
-56 LLYTT
+56 LFYTT
-61 GHIYGGYFYL
+61 GRIYNGYFYL
-71 PVEGDP
+71 PTEGKP
-77 WFFIKRPNGLSGERL
+77 WFFVKRPNGLSGEQV
-92 VYIRKPEEVPGLLA
+92 VYIRKPEEIPGILA
-106 EAGLARPERL
+106 DAGLQRPEHL
-116 LLELDELSYNEAQRL
+116 LLELDELSYNEAQRQ
-131 LKAWEPKE
+131 LKALNPME

-153 KTPLEIEQFRI
+153 KTPMEIEQFRI
-164 SARQHELTYREIP
+164 AARKHEATYREIP

-197 RRNGSIGL
+197 RRNGSMGL

-219 LLTGD
+219 LLTGE

-235 LGGGGMNTAC
+235 LGGEGVNAAC
-245 PLGANGTLL
+245 PLGANGTPL

-271 ITDMTRVFSV
+271 MTDMTRVFSI
-281 GRLPEEA
+281 GKLPEEA

-295 LEIQAAVKEQIYP
+295 LEIQEAVKAQIKP
-308 GTPCAE
+308 GTPCSE
-314 LYRIAA
+314 LYSIAA
-320 EHVEKAGLSAN
+320 EKAQQAGLAAN

-361 DTLQAGMVFAL
+361 DALQANMVFAL

-378 PGIGAVGVEN
+378 PGIGAVGIEN
-388 SFLVTAEGGEQL
+388 SFLVTEDGGEQL
-400 TCAPEEIIRLDQ
+400 TLAPEEIIRLD

>member
-1 MQIIPTF
+1 M
-8 ASVNQKRDSLQ
+8 
-19 SMIAETLRKDL
+19 SMIPETIKSDL
-30 ALRWARMQDGLK
+30 ILKWNRMQKELK
-42 EMGMDACLLSIDVN
+42 EMGMDACLLSVDVN
-56 LLYTT
+56 LFYTT
-61 GHIYGGYFYL
+61 GRIYSGYFYL
-71 PVEGDP
+71 PTEGKP
-77 WFFIKRPNGLSGERL
+77 WFFVKRPNGLSGEQV
-92 VYIRKPEEVPGLLA
+92 VYIRKPEEIPGILA
-106 EAGLARPERL
+106 DAGLQRPEHL
-116 LLELDELSYNEAQRL
+116 LLELDELSYNETQRQ
-131 LKAWEPKE
+131 LKALNPKE

-153 KTPLEIEQFRI
+153 KTPMEIEQFRI
-164 SARQHELTYREIP
+164 AARKHEATYREIP

-197 RRNGSIGL
+197 RRNGSMGL

-219 LLTGD
+219 LLTGE

-235 LGGGGMNTAC
+235 LGGEGVNAAC
-245 PLGANGTLL
+245 PLGANGTPL

-271 ITDMTRVFSV
+271 MTDMTRVFSI
-281 GRLPEEA
+281 GKLPEEA

-295 LEIQAAVKEQIYP
+295 LEIQEAVKAQIKP
-308 GTPCAE
+308 GTPCSE

-320 EHVEKAGLSAN
+320 EMAQQAGLAAN

-361 DTLQAGMVFAL
+361 DALQANMVFAL

-378 PGIGAVGVEN
+378 PGIGAVGIEN
-388 SFLVTAEGGEQL
+388 SFLVTEDGGEQL
-400 TCAPEEIIRLDQ
+400 TLAPEEIIRLD

>member
-1 MQIIPTF
+1 M
-8 ASVNQKRDSLQ
+8 
-19 SMIAETLRKDL
+19 SMIPETIKSDL
-30 ALRWARMQDGLK
+30 ILKWNRMQKELK
-42 EMGMDACLLSIDVN
+42 EMGMDACLLSVDVN
-56 LLYTT
+56 LFYTT
-61 GHIYGGYFYL
+61 GRIYSGYFYL
-71 PVEGDP
+71 PTEGKP
-77 WFFIKRPNGLSGERL
+77 WFFVKRPNGLSGEQV
-92 VYIRKPEEVPGLLA
+92 VYIRKPEEIPGILA
-106 EAGLARPERL
+106 DAGLQRPEHL
-116 LLELDELSYNEAQRL
+116 LLELDELSYNEAQRQ
-131 LKAWEPKE
+131 LKALNPME

-153 KTPLEIEQFRI
+153 KTPMEIEQFRI
-164 SARQHELTYREIP
+164 AARKHEATYREIP

-197 RRNGSIGL
+197 RRNGSMGL

-219 LLTGD
+219 LLTGE

-235 LGGGGMNTAC
+235 LGGEGVNAAC
-245 PLGANGTLL
+245 PLGANGTPL

-271 ITDMTRVFSV
+271 MTDMTRVFSI
-281 GRLPEEA
+281 GKLPEEA

-295 LEIQAAVKEQIYP
+295 LEIQEAVKAQIKP
-308 GTPCAE
+308 GTPSSE
-314 LYRIAA
+314 LYSIAA
-320 EHVEKAGLSAN
+320 EKAQQAGLAAN

-361 DTLQAGMVFAL
+361 DALQANMVFAL

-378 PGIGAVGVEN
+378 PGIGAVGIEN
-388 SFLVTAEGGEQL
+388 SFLVTEDGGEQL
-400 TCAPEEIIRLDQ
+400 TLAPEEIIRLD